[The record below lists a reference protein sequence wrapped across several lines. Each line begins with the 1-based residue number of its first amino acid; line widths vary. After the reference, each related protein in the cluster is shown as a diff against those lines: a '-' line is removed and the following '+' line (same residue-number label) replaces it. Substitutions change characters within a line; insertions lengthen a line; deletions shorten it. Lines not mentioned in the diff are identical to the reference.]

1 MRAGTLRHRVTLQ
14 ALTETVDPDTGYRDK
29 LWADVAQLSADIT
42 PLSGR
47 EYIAAAASQSAV
59 STRITIRYWPGVTA
73 AMRLKQGDVLY
84 NIEAVLPDKGSGRE
98 YLTLMCSTGVN
109 DG

>member
-1 MRAGTLRHRVTLQ
+1 MKAGTLRHRVTLQ
-14 ALTETVDPDTGYRDK
+14 ALTETGGPDTGYRDK
-29 LWADVAQLSADIT
+29 SWADVAQLSADIT

-84 NIEAVLPDKGSGRE
+84 NIEAVLPDAKNGKE
-98 YLTLMCSTGVN
+98 HLTLMCSTGVN